1 MALLRSLLL
10 IVTLV
15 TQVLPVGMI
24 SASVAEKKCTMGCC
38 AALAEA
44 GQGECGCE
52 AAPGVPGT
60 PVPAT
65 PPPAQGREIMPQL
78 VWMELPDF
86 LMGSSTHADTGRALR
101 PELAMQTVT
110 TPHVR
115 LTVLFCSFLT

>member
-15 TQVLPVGMI
+15 TQALPVGMI
-24 SASVAEKKCTMGCC
+24 RASVAEKKCTMGCC
-38 AALAEA
+38 AALEEA
-44 GQGECGCE
+44 GLGECGCE

-78 VWMELPDF
+78 VWVESPVF
-86 LMGSSTHADTGRALR
+86 LMGSSTHADTDRALR